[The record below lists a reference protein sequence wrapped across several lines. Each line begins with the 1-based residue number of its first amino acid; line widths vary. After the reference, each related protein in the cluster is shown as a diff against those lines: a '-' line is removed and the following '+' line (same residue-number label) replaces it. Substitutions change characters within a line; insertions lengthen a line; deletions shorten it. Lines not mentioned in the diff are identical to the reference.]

1 MNSKTLKKIRKK
13 STDILCGWVQSL
25 VSDKEKSKI
34 NATNVETFL
43 AEQEYIYKRKTLYLS
58 VYSKKWVVSILKKM
72 VADGHDINEINY
84 EYFNSNYLRY
94 LSGKS

>member
-1 MNSKTLKKIRKK
+1 MNSKILKKIRKK

-25 VSDKEKSKI
+25 VSDEEKSKI
-34 NATNVETFL
+34 NADNVETFL
-43 AEQEYIYKRKTLYLS
+43 AEQEYIYKQKTLYLS